1 VKARFI
7 LLLAWALPACLEADA
22 ERPGYSANVLGAG
35 ERVPKAADDE
45 AFAMR
50 LVNNA
55 GAAGPLVPLLTG
67 FANGADALYWDFGVS
82 TSSVEPVWILER
94 KEGEPIDH
102 PPIVDSLPG
111 DDAYSPFRAVF
122 RVQVTAA
129 YAGEQI
135 ASLKALEDAIELG
148 LVREPVAT
156 GSYVSWPIV
165 PADFALERRDQ
176 EPLETKMI
184 YATGVSAHYLPIGG
198 AQPYERS
205 IATGASYALRRQHEL
220 APLDEAAGGANLNAD
235 GDQLDSNLIF
245 EVAADEAPS
254 GLWSLTE
261 VVVERAY
268 VFGTY
273 RAHADLFPPETDAME
288 LPDAGASDAGTNA
301 FIELTETED
310 PVYRPLYATEMP

>member
-1 VKARFI
+1 MRARI
-7 LLLAWALPACLEADA
+7 VLLLAWALPACLDA
-22 ERPGYSANVLGAG
+22 NAELPGYSAHILSAG

-45 AFAMR
+45 TLAMR

-55 GAAGPLVPLLTG
+55 GATGPLVPLLSG
-67 FANGADALYWDFGVS
+67 FANGAEALYWDFGVS

-122 RVQVTAA
+122 RVQVTGA

-135 ASLKALEDAIELG
+135 ASLAALEDAIALG
-148 LVREPVAT
+148 MVREPVAT
-156 GSYVSWPIV
+156 GTYVSWPIV
-165 PADFALERRDQ
+165 PADFKLERRD
-176 EPLETKMI
+176 EAPLETKTI
-184 YATGVSAHYLPIGG
+184 YGTGVSAQYLPIGD
-198 AQPYERS
+198 AQPFERS
-205 IATGASYALRRQHEL
+205 VATGALYSLRRQHEL
-220 APLDEAAGGANLNAD
+220 IPLDEAASGADLNAD

-245 EVAADEAPS
+245 DVAADQAPS
-254 GLWSLTE
+254 GLWSITE
-261 VVVERAY
+261 VVVDRAY

-273 RAHADLFPPETDAME
+273 RAQTDLFPPEPDEMDVPE
-288 LPDAGASDAGTNA
+288 MDVPDAGPSA

-310 PVYRPLYATEMP
+310 PVYRPLYATEVP